1 MKGDSNMSVIQGK
14 AYWASLINP
23 NTTFDSDGTW
33 SIDVSLDEKNKK
45 IAEAD
50 GLTIKNKNDD
60 RGDFVSIK
68 RNVRRKNG
76 DYNKSP
82 TLMDSQKRAMKDTLI
97 GNGSEVSVL
106 YSTYNWEYKGRSG
119 TNADL
124 RAVQVTNLIPYQND
138 MEDAF
143 DVVPDGFV
151 TKEDAEVSFAS

>member
-1 MKGDSNMSVIQGK
+1 MSVIQGK
-14 AYWASLINP
+14 AYWASIVNP
-23 NTTFDSDGTW
+23 NTTFNSDGVY
-33 SIDVSLDEKNKK
+33 SIDVSLDAKNKK
-45 IAEAD
+45 VAETD
-50 GLTIKNKNDD
+50 GLTIKNKGDD

-76 DYNKSP
+76 DFNTKP
-82 TLMDSQKRAMKDTLI
+82 TLMDSQKRNMKDTLI

-106 YSTYNWEYKGRSG
+106 YSTYQWEFKGRSG

-124 RAVQVTNLIPYQND
+124 RAIQVTNLIPYQDD

-151 TKEDAEVSFAS
+151 AEEDSEVSFA

>member
-1 MKGDSNMSVIQGK
+1 MSVIQGK
-14 AYWASLINP
+14 AYWASIVNP
-23 NTTFDSDGTW
+23 NTTFDSDGVY
-33 SIDVSLDEKNKK
+33 SIDVSLDAKNKK
-45 IAEAD
+45 IAETD
-50 GLTIKNKNDD
+50 GLTIKNKGDD

-68 RNVRRKNG
+68 RNVRRKN
-76 DYNKSP
+76 
-82 TLMDSQKRAMKDTLI
+82 SQKRNMKDTLI

-106 YSTYNWEYKGRSG
+106 YSTYQWEFKGRSG

-151 TKEDAEVSFAS
+151 AKEDSEVSFA